1 VAELAEAALARWFDP
16 AGAAGPEPA
25 EADMAA
31 VAAFARLALHQLD
44 AAETLAARAL
54 AAPHDA
60 FAGVLA
66 RRTLVV
72 CDLTSGR
79 LAEALR
85 RADDVLALTA
95 TEGERGWAIETAAL
109 RTVVL
114 AALGRFDDARVQ
126 ADAAR
131 VDAAAFGAPSLV
143 CWAELHQ
150 NCLLALSDPAAARAG
165 LAALADRCREAGY
178 PLGEGAARRALGAVL
193 TIGGDHAAA
202 ADPLARALDLFVRIG
217 HPTQVRVTLRWAAV
231 LAGPA
236 TRATLSRAAGG
247 VRAPATEILDRAWL
261 DPLPGAAPADAPSV
275 TLPEA
280 VALARRELALAT
292 DRDPPAAAPVSTGAM
307 EVGIAREGAVWAL
320 TYAGRT
326 VRLGDAKGLRDLAT
340 LLTRPGREVHSTEL
354 AGAAVTQPD
363 TGEVLD
369 AQARRRYE
377 ARIVELQA
385 ELSEAEDAHDRG
397 RAEAAGLELDLLVD
411 QLAAARGLA
420 GRARRGGGTAE
431 RARTAVTWRIRA
443 AIRRVD
449 AVHPDL
455 GRHLR
460 ATVRTG
466 LWCRYDPDLSPVP
479 GTRA

>member
-1 VAELAEAALARWFDP
+1 
-16 AGAAGPEPA
+16 
-25 EADMAA
+25 
-31 VAAFARLALHQLD
+31 
-44 AAETLAARAL
+44 
-54 AAPHDA
+54 
-60 FAGVLA
+60 
-66 RRTLVV
+66 
-72 CDLTSGR
+72 
-79 LAEALR
+79 
-85 RADDVLALTA
+85 
-95 TEGERGWAIETAAL
+95 
-109 RTVVL
+109 
-114 AALGRFDDARVQ
+114 
-126 ADAAR
+126 
-131 VDAAAFGAPSLV
+131 
-143 CWAELHQ
+143 
-150 NCLLALSDPAAARAG
+150 
-165 LAALADRCREAGY
+165 
-178 PLGEGAARRALGAVL
+178 
-193 TIGGDHAAA
+193 AAA
-202 ADPLARALDLFVRIG
+202 ADPLARALDLFMRIG

-236 TRATLSRAAGG
+236 TRATLVRAAGG
-247 VRAPATEILDRAWL
+247 VRAPVTEILDRAWL
-261 DPLPGAAPADAPSV
+261 DPLLGAAPVDAPSV

-280 VALARRELALAT
+280 VALARRELALAA
-292 DRDPPAAAPVSTGAM
+292 DRDTPAAAPVHTGTA
-307 EVGIAREGAVWAL
+307 EVGIVREGAVWAL

-326 VRLGDAKGLRDLAT
+326 VRLADAKGLRDLDT

-385 ELSEAEDAHDRG
+385 ELSEAEEAHDRG
-397 RAEAAGLELDLLVD
+397 RAESAGLELDLLVD
-411 QLAAARGLA
+411 QLAAARGLG
-420 GRARRGGGTAE
+420 GRTRRGGGTAE